1 MKIRLIT
8 RYAGPQGN
16 WGPGQVADFPKAD
29 AEALIADGYA
39 AAVKA
44 GEAQVETAQS
54 PAGAGQAEKGQAPA
68 AKKGAKKGAKKV
80 VEQKGG
86 EPASG

>member
-29 AEALIADGYA
+29 AEALIAGGYA

-44 GEAQVETAQS
+44 GEAHVETAQA
-54 PAGAGQAEKGQAPA
+54 PAGAGQAEKAQGPA
-68 AKKGAKKGAKKV
+68 AKKGAKKGARV
-80 VEQKGG
+80 IEQEGGQPAVE
-86 EPASG
+86 